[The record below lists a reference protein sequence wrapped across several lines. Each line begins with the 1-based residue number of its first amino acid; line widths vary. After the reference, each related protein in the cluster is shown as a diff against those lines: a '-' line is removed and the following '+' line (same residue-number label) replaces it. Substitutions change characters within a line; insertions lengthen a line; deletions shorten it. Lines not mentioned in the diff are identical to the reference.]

1 LYIHSEQAV
10 PIAIIVNE
18 LVTNS
23 LKHAFPEGRPGVIQ
37 VSLRAADEVVVSVAD
52 NGVGVGGSQ
61 EEGIG
66 SRITALLA
74 QQLGG
79 TIARDNLG
87 SGSSVTLR
95 MPRPR
100 ES

>member
-1 LYIHSEQAV
+1 MLRSVGCDGTAAFPISQLV
-10 PIAIIVNE
+10 PISGS
-18 LVTNS
+18 TS
-23 LKHAFPEGRPGVIQ
+23 VIQ